1 VRIRIVW
8 DDLLADFRDGMRFAR
23 NAAAANGREREVLT
37 QILKSAAAAVL
48 AWTVADRLLQLPL
61 PYVAPLAA
69 MLMVSTTVYRSALSG
84 VRRVFAVAIGVVLA
98 LLVAN
103 WAPSTEL
110 AMAIV
115 LPLTLLLGQWRRL
128 GDQGLY
134 SAFAALFMITFGQP
148 EGGYVLYRLLE
159 TGLGVVVGTAI
170 NLLVFPPVHV
180 RSVRDAAQRSAGDAS
195 QLLRDIAD
203 GLRADW
209 SEEDVRI
216 WARRA
221 AGLDDRVSELRET
234 SRAGK
239 PAIQS
244 PEADHREVRTG
255 EQIPAGH
262 RTHRPAVESVQTIT
276 DTLSDAASDRDS
288 DKALTPQF
296 LTRYSALLHSAAA
309 TLGTQLSG
317 RATEN
322 NPARQDK
329 PPAPM
334 SEQLVDVEQQ
344 LARQDNRPATPGQQ
358 VGGSLLLAARQ
369 LTHDLEGSRQGFQP
383 AATADPR

>member
-1 VRIRIVW
+1 VRARAVL
-8 DDLLADFRDGMRFAR
+8 DDLRADSRDGVRFAR
-23 NAAAANGREREVLT
+23 NAVASNGREREVLT
-37 QILKSAAAAVL
+37 QILKAAAAAVL
-48 AWTVADRLLQLPL
+48 AWAVADRLLQLPL

-69 MLMVSTTVYRSALSG
+69 MLMVSTTVYRSVLSG
-84 VRRVFAVAIGVVLA
+84 VRRVVAVAIGVVLA

-103 WAPSTEL
+103 WAPSKEL

-115 LPLTLLLGQWRRL
+115 LPVTLLLGQWRRL

-134 SAFAALFMITFGQP
+134 SPFAALFMITFGQP

-180 RSVRDAAQRSAGDAS
+180 RSVRDAAQRAAGDAS

-203 GLRADW
+203 GLPADW
-209 SEEDVRI
+209 SDEDARI
-216 WARRA
+216 WSHRA

-234 SRAGK
+234 LRLGRESLRFNPRKRVTGKSESVSRYRQVTERIDRA
-239 PAIQS
+239 A
-244 PEADHREVRTG
+244 
-255 EQIPAGH
+255 
-262 RTHRPAVESVQTIT
+262 ESVQTIT
-276 DTLSDAASDRDS
+276 DALSDAAMDRDS

-296 LTRYSALLHSAAA
+296 LARYSALLHSAAA

-317 RATEN
+317 RATGN
-322 NPARQDK
+322 NPARQDQ
-329 PPAPM
+329 PTAPM

-344 LARQDNRPATPGQQ
+344 LARQSSRPATPGQE

-369 LTHDLEGSRQGFQP
+369 LTHDLEG
-383 AATADPR
+383 

>member
-1 VRIRIVW
+1 VVRARGVW
-8 DDLLADFRDGMRFAR
+8 DDLRADFRDGVRFAHS
-23 NAAAANGREREVLT
+23 AVATNGREREVLT
-37 QILKSAAAAVL
+37 QILKAGAAAVL
-48 AWTVADRLLQLPL
+48 AWAVADRLLQLPL

-69 MLMVSTTVYRSALSG
+69 MLMVSTTVYRSVLSG
-84 VRRVFAVAIGVVLA
+84 VRRVVAVAIGVVLA

-103 WAPSTEL
+103 WAPSKEL

-115 LPLTLLLGQWRRL
+115 LPVTLLLGQWRRL

-159 TGLGVVVGTAI
+159 TGLGVVMGTAI

-180 RSVRDAAQRSAGDAS
+180 RSVRDAAQRAAGDAS

-209 SEEDVRI
+209 SEEDARI

-234 SRAGK
+234 LRLGRESLRFNPRKRVTGKSEPVSRY
-239 PAIQS
+239 
-244 PEADHREVRTG
+244 
-255 EQIPAGH
+255 
-262 RTHRPAVESVQTIT
+262 RPVTERIDRAAESVQTIT
-276 DTLSDAASDRDS
+276 DALSDAAVDRDS
-288 DKALTPQF
+288 DNALTPQF
-296 LTRYSALLHSAAA
+296 LARYSALLHSAAA

-322 NPARQDK
+322 NPARQDQ
-329 PPAPM
+329 PTTPM

-344 LARQDNRPATPGQQ
+344 LARQNSRPATPGQE

-369 LTHDLEGSRQGFQP
+369 LAHDLQG
-383 AATADPR
+383 